1 MTSTQPTLHRDRL
14 IRLTLLMSLIAVA
27 VVIAMNRTRSHPTAA
42 NTIQTAVG
50 SELPPTTTAPTND
63 VDIEWGILAIAASE
77 PAAEGCE
84 AHYQASQNIVVHGDA
99 YAPGTAIQIS
109 FDSNATD
116 ERNFSHALLRRI
128 KAENLLDTM
137 TFVTETKDKF
147 QGLPVGSRAVQLA
160 DQVTIVGGF
169 GGGELSFEPAQR
181 RVAVDRVFER
191 GPLERGGLLRDVRD
205 APARRV
211 VDLSRVGVE
220 FAAQER
226 EQARLPRAVRADQAH
241 LVAGV

>member
-116 ERNFSHALLRRI
+116 EQLLTTTNPD
-128 KAENLLDTM
+128 ATGS
-137 TFVTETKDKF
+137 F
-147 QGLPVGSRAVQLA
+147 QTDVLIPAAATPQLGQGVQAVGAGTGG
-160 DQVTIVGGF
+160 QVRVAY
-169 GGGELSFEPAQR
+169 GELIIDPP
-181 RVAVDRVFER
+181 
-191 GPLERGGLLRDVRD
+191 GPPCTS
-205 APARRV
+205 APT
-211 VDLSRVGVE
+211 DT
-220 FAAQER
+220 
-226 EQARLPRAVRADQAH
+226 RLTTTA
-241 LVAGV
+241 